1 MLGFGLNPLCEIS
14 KSIFGTKRRV
24 IDLEYCYDWKTA
36 TKIANNIITTNAM
49 PTKTI
54 QYSVPLK
61 YGYLEI
67 GDIIELSDVDL
78 GFSGLKVQLLSKQYN
93 ENRWVMDFK
102 MDSNPLRRNK
112 TDV

>member
-1 MLGFGLNPLCEIS
+1 
-14 KSIFGTKRRV
+14 
-24 IDLEYCYDWKTA
+24 
-36 TKIANNIITTNAM
+36 M

-93 ENRWVMDFK
+93 ENRWVMEFNWIQTQSGEIK
-102 MDSNPLRRNK
+102 LMYRPKYWIVLNLMGSK
-112 TDV
+112 YFQMEITI